1 MTGHKKIV
9 GLWRD
14 SAANQEA
21 DCAAPAE
28 AVAPETL
35 AAPEV
40 AAPAERDW
48 LDMSSLNEA
57 EDADVAVP
65 AWRDRTLPALLVLLA
80 IGWTSFAFAVATG
93 GFARAPALADWPLL
107 IATIAMPLTLLA
119 VLWMVLPRHI
129 GKGSGRGRRV

>member
-28 AVAPETL
+28 AVATETF

-48 LDMSSLNEA
+48 PHMSSLNGA
-57 EDADVAVP
+57 GDAHVAVP
-65 AWRDRTLPALLVLLA
+65 AWRDRTLPALLVLPS
-80 IGWTSFAFAVATG
+80 IGWTSLPFSGAAG
-93 GFARAPALADWPLL
+93 GF
-107 IATIAMPLTLLA
+107 
-119 VLWMVLPRHI
+119 PRRP
-129 GKGSGRGRRV
+129 GP

>member
-57 EDADVAVP
+57 ADADVAVP
-65 AWRDRTLPALLVLLA
+65 AWRDRPPPALPVQ
-80 IGWTSFAFAVATG
+80 TR
-93 GFARAPALADWPLL
+93 RA
-107 IATIAMPLTLLA
+107 
-119 VLWMVLPRHI
+119 
-129 GKGSGRGRRV
+129 SGRERLVTYGQIAGVELATKKKK